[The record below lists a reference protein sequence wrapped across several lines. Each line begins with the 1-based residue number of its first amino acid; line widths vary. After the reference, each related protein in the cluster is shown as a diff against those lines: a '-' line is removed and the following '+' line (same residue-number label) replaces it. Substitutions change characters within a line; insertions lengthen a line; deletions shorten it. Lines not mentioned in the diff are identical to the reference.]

1 MHTDMQEHARGG
13 IRTEREK
20 DQNMHYLRRTGIHS
34 EEKTSPVCGKQNNV
48 HACRDV
54 EQPARRARRSGTLK
68 GEEMYKLYFGCEGLF
83 SSSSQVKS
91 VG

>member
-1 MHTDMQEHARGG
+1 MHTDMQELARGG
-13 IRTEREK
+13 IRTERDK

-48 HACRDV
+48 HACREV
-54 EQPARRARRSGTLK
+54 ERQPARRARSSGTFK

-83 SSSSQVKS
+83 SSSQVK
-91 VG
+91 